1 MDVGAR
7 CLSCV
12 VLLNDGFAMLDDEI
26 VEATAR
32 TKVDVD
38 RAEDDEEA
46 DTIRETS
53 VPRFLDA
60 IVEGIIVEVICG

>member
-1 MDVGAR
+1 
-7 CLSCV
+7 
-12 VLLNDGFAMLDDEI
+12 MLDDEI

-46 DTIRETS
+46 DTIREKS

-60 IVEGIIVEVICG
+60 IVEGIIVEVIKLYLLPNYWPQCIYKST

>member
-1 MDVGAR
+1 
-7 CLSCV
+7 
-12 VLLNDGFAMLDDEI
+12 MLDDET
-26 VEATAR
+26 VEAAAR
-32 TKVDVD
+32 IKVDVD

-60 IVEGIIVEVICG
+60 IVEGIIVEVMFAATIFLVL